1 VLDQPITSG
10 VGRFGHTLSLQ
21 WLEERGARL
30 VGRLRRIQ
38 RGRLLFD
45 DDLGSNIAFADEHSA
60 MVNRQVAAAL
70 AARGLG
76 ATLPPLEDDPADRP
90 HPAPESVHAPTELDL
105 ERAGIGT
112 VIWATGVEG
121 RFDWLP
127 SGLLDERG
135 WPRHEDG
142 AMALP
147 GLFVL
152 GLPWL
157 RNRGSGIVYGMDRDA
172 AAVVE
177 RLTEHLAG

>member
-1 VLDQPITSG
+1 MRVPKL
-10 VGRFGHTLSLQ
+10 
-21 WLEERGARL
+21 ARI
-30 VGRLRRIQ
+30 G
-38 RGRLLFD
+38 
-45 DDLGSNIAFADEHSA
+45 AFADEHSA
-60 MVNRQVAAAL
+60 MVNRQVAAVL
-70 AARGLG
+70 AARGQD
-76 ATLPPLEDDPADRP
+76 ATLPPLEDDLADRP

-112 VIWATGVEG
+112 VIWATGVAG

-127 SGLLDERG
+127 GSLLDERG

-172 AAVVE
+172 AAIVD
-177 RLTEHLAG
+177 RLVGHLAG